1 MALQP
6 IQTKDN
12 ILKFNLGSG
21 KRNLDG
27 FINID
32 AIEHTPQTV
41 VGDILNLDYEDNVAT
56 ELYSEHVI
64 EHLDRNQLDM
74 FFKECKR
81 LLVSG
86 GIMTIVGPC
95 LRDTIKDYVEGLFD
109 ITYLDNFMYA
119 LHEHEYDYH
128 KQGIFK
134 EKFEMLC
141 EKHNLNIIEIK
152 YQARGREREVVL
164 VAELMEEV

>member
-1 MALQP
+1 MAPLP
-6 IQTKDN
+6 IQTKDK
-12 ILKFNLGSG
+12 ILKLNLGSG

-41 VGDILNLDYEDNVAT
+41 VGDILDLDYEDNVAT

-64 EHLDRNQLDM
+64 EHLDRKQLDL

-81 LLVSG
+81 LLSFNG
-86 GIMTIVGPC
+86 TMTIVGPC
-95 LRDTIKDYVEGLFD
+95 LLNTIQDYVDGLID
-109 ITYLDNFMYA
+109 IVYLDNFMYA

-128 KQGIFK
+128 KQAIFK

-141 EKHNLNIIEIK
+141 ERHKLNIIDIK
-152 YQARGREREVVL
+152 YQTREREREIVL
-164 VAELMEEV
+164 VAEPMEGG